1 MTTKEEHIYQFKII
15 LQGSQ
20 PPIWRRIQV
29 PGEYTFWDLH
39 VAIQNSMGWE
49 DCHLHSFEMADAGTG
64 RKIVFSDE
72 HEDEDFMISKEME
85 VPPDFLKHI
94 PILRSENDAC
104 LSSYFSLSNKKATY
118 EYDFGDGWRH
128 KIILEKILTFEPG
141 IMYPRCLAGKRACP
155 PEDCG
160 GIWGYEELL
169 EIIKNP
175 SCDEYKER
183 LEWLGD
189 DFDPESFDPTAV
201 RFSNHKERLKITA

>member
-1 MTTKEEHIYQFKII
+1 MTKKEQYVYQFKIT
-15 LQGSQ
+15 LQDSK

-29 PGEYTFWDLH
+29 PETYTFWDLH
-39 VAIQNSMGWE
+39 IAIQDAMGWE
-49 DCHLHSFEMADAGTG
+49 DCHLHSFEMSDATG
-64 RKIVFSDE
+64 RKIVLSDE
-72 HEDEDFMISKEME
+72 SDDEDFVITNEMDLN
-85 VPPDFLKHI
+85 PDFLKYI
-94 PILRSENDAC
+94 PILRSENDAI

-128 KIILEKILTFEPG
+128 KIILEKVLSPELGVI
-141 IMYPRCLAGKRACP
+141 YPRCLAGKRACP

-175 SCDEYKER
+175 SCDEYAER

-189 DFDPESFDPTAV
+189 DFDPESFDPLSV
-201 RFSNHKERLKITA
+201 RFSDHKQRLKMIA

>member
-1 MTTKEEHIYQFKII
+1 MAKKEQFVYQFKIT
-15 LQGSQ
+15 LQRSK

-29 PGEYTFWDLH
+29 PEEYTFLDFH

-64 RKIVFSDE
+64 RKIIFSDE
-72 HEDEDFMISKEME
+72 HEDKDFMISKEMDL
-85 VPPDFLKHI
+85 PPDFLKRI
-94 PILRSENDAC
+94 PILRSENDASI
-104 LSSYFSLSNKKATY
+104 SSYFSLSNKKARY

-128 KIILEKILTFEPG
+128 DIILEKVLPSEPG
-141 IMYPRCLAGKRACP
+141 VMYPRCLAGKRACP

-175 SCDEYKER
+175 VRDEYEER

-201 RFSNHKERLKITA
+201 RFSGHKQQLKITA